1 MAIFKGNTELSELYV
16 GANVV
21 KEVYKGSD
29 LIWSGDVQR
38 SDPFW
43 NDTIGFWTHDRYPT
57 PQFTPNWENQKLI
70 PTSVDLTATNGNN
83 SNPANNMGGVQIASY
98 WGTALG
104 KTSNQLPAAYGAV
117 LQCDSFLSL
126 GASNFTIEFWT
137 YQYTII
143 TNPVGVVSTLFDAT
157 NNGNNVA
164 GLWGM
169 SSTSSQGT
177 AKVGGQTC
185 SSQAN
190 SIQTGQW
197 QHHAICRVGTTVT
210 YYVDGVAGSSTASVS
225 GNMGGTYKPCLGALG
240 KTTDRE
246 YSCNAVFR
254 QVRLTKAAR
263 YTSNFTPFK
272 YFYPSEPI

>member
-1 MAIFKGNTELSELYV
+1 MAIFKGGTELSELYV
-16 GANVV
+16 GANAV

-43 NDTIGFWTHDRYPT
+43 NDTIGFWTHDRFNP
-57 PQFTPNWENQKLI
+57 PQLVPNWNNQKLN
-70 PTSVDLTATNGNN
+70 PPSLDLTVINGNN
-83 SNPANNMGGVQIASY
+83 SNNLSGVQLAGY
-98 WGTALG
+98 WGTRLG
-104 KTSNQLPAAYGAV
+104 KTNNQAAAAYGAV
-117 LQCDSFLSL
+117 LKSTSSLFPL

-137 YQYTII
+137 YQYTVI

-169 SSTSSQGT
+169 NCTASQGF

-185 SSQAN
+185 SSQTN

-210 YYVDGVAGSSTASVS
+210 YYVDGVAGSNTASVS
-225 GNMGGTYKPCLGALG
+225 GNMGGSFLPCLGALG